1 MPFGL
6 DRYVSLVDSPRGT
19 DSLREPIPALLELW
33 DVPRDPT
40 KDRRMGDFDPALRH
54 HLHQVAIRQ
63 SIGDIPT
70 HAELNHVSV
79 ERPLAVDWV
88 TGDRLRHSDRKSV
101 V

>member
-1 MPFGL
+1 
-6 DRYVSLVDSPRGT
+6 
-19 DSLREPIPALLELW
+19 
-33 DVPRDPT
+33 
-40 KDRRMGDFDPALRH
+40 MGDFDAALGH

-88 TGDRLRHSDRKSV
+88 TGDRLRHSARV
-101 V
+101 GGGACQFTREPPT